1 MPQLSGNLQA
11 RMPRRAP
18 KTAEMRPRLFRWY
31 QSAARRLPWRSTRNP
46 YKILLSEVMLQQ
58 TQVSRVLEKYPLFLK
73 RFPTLSSL
81 ARSTPAAV
89 IVAWRGMGYNNRA
102 VRLRLL
108 ARTIQEQYAGRLPS
122 DPEILKQLP
131 GIGRYTANAV
141 ACFAFDQ
148 RVPVVDTNIARVLSR
163 VFPQTKSDV
172 WKTAE
177 RILPQRQV
185 YEWNQGLME
194 LGALVCTA
202 SNPRCGECPLARLC
216 PGAYKLHSR
225 ASTSSKREPG
235 RKGIPN
241 RIYRGRIVEELRKQN
256 TPAPLARLGKR
267 VVPGFN
273 SKDQAWLLRVIK
285 SLERDGLIRAQRK
298 GGGFSIAL
306 ASR

>member
-1 MPQLSGNLQA
+1 MS
-11 RMPRRAP
+11 PRTSKA
-18 KTAEMRPRLFRWY
+18 AEMRKRLLRWY
-31 QSAARRLPWRSTRNP
+31 LSASRQLPWRSTRDP

-73 RFPTLSSL
+73 RFPTFSSL
-81 ARSTPAAV
+81 ARVTAGEV
-89 IVAWRGMGYNNRA
+89 IMAWRGMGYNNRS
-102 VRLRLL
+102 VRLQLL
-108 ARTIQEQYAGRLPS
+108 ARIIQKEYGGRLPS
-122 DPEILKQLP
+122 DPGILKQLP

-163 VFPQTKSDV
+163 VFPQTKRDV

-177 RILPQRQV
+177 RILPKRQV

-256 TPAPLARLGKR
+256 RPTPLSGLGKQ
-267 VVPGFN
+267 VLPGFN
-273 SKDQAWLLRVIK
+273 GRDQAWLLRLIK
-285 SLERDGLIRAQRK
+285 SLERDGLVRTLRK
-298 GGGFSIAL
+298 GESVSIAL
-306 ASR
+306 AS